1 MDRNHI
7 HPLTTVGMMLS
18 TAGAVV
24 VQYLPTLIG
33 FALTVLGIWLQRRE
47 NQRHE
52 RAMAA
57 LPAAVRPPFLPAEA
71 CTDSP
76 P

>member
-33 FALTVLGIWLQRRE
+33 FALTVLGIWLQSRE
-47 NQRHE
+47 HKRHE
-52 RAMAA
+52 AAMAA
-57 LPAAVRPPFLPAEA
+57 IAGRPPFLPAEA